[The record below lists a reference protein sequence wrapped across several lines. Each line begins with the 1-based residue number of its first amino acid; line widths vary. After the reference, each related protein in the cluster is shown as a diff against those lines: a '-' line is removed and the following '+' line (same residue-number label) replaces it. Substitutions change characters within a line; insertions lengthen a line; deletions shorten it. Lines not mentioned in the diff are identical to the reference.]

1 MKSSFRPPQN
11 GQTTEEVN
19 CVPHYDPGLLS
30 ISILSTHEG
39 LQLKNMTNNEWV
51 HGPLEPNIGVIW
63 LGEAASQITQNRLKP
78 GIHRVVY
85 PQESKPRLT
94 LWYELCTIEQLKN
107 ISADKK
113 DELMANGT
121 VTFKNL
127 PGSAPI
133 TVLAGEKKL
142 DFLKRVE
149 MAAVGKLIG
158 HGIEERL
165 PKILIVA
172 HYDALGIA
180 NGLIQGADS
189 NASGVLILLK
199 LIRLFSKLYA
209 KQTTRAKYNLHFL
222 FAAGGKLNY
231 QGSKKWIDDYHDQ
244 KHQQQLPNDVDVV
257 VCLDSLGQS
266 NELYMHV
273 SKPPKETQAA
283 GILRE
288 LLTELSEKSTYGS
301 LNFEQIHKKI
311 LKTSDF
317 VAWEHEKYS
326 WSKLPG
332 FTLSH
337 LNSSKSCSH
346 SSISDMRNDI
356 QLESIE
362 RYYQYISD
370 ALIRLIFNK
379 TDINLSIVDQT
390 YLLSNQQSDY
400 DQITFTKQWLTFLTN
415 YSRSPSLLTKT
426 HPVVVA
432 LEQYA
437 HRYLTNVVKT
447 TIRPNKKDPEF
458 VFFDGDDDQGRQL
471 YVYRI
476 KPAIF
481 DLVLAIFI
489 AAYLGIIYMIAANWS
504 MIINIL
510 LRYKPLTNTF
520 LSSSSQY
527 GGYKRKI
534 N

>member
-1 MKSSFRPPQN
+1 
-11 GQTTEEVN
+11 
-19 CVPHYDPGLLS
+19 
-30 ISILSTHEG
+30 
-39 LQLKNMTNNEWV
+39 
-51 HGPLEPNIGVIW
+51 
-63 LGEAASQITQNRLKP
+63 
-78 GIHRVVY
+78 
-85 PQESKPRLT
+85 
-94 LWYELCTIEQLKN
+94 
-107 ISADKK
+107 
-113 DELMANGT
+113 
-121 VTFKNL
+121 
-127 PGSAPI
+127 
-133 TVLAGEKKL
+133 
-142 DFLKRVE
+142 
-149 MAAVGKLIG
+149 
-158 HGIEERL
+158 
-165 PKILIVA
+165 
-172 HYDALGIA
+172 
-180 NGLIQGADS
+180 
-189 NASGVLILLK
+189 
-199 LIRLFSKLYA
+199 
-209 KQTTRAKYNLHFL
+209 
-222 FAAGGKLNY
+222 
-231 QGSKKWIDDYHDQ
+231 
-244 KHQQQLPNDVDVV
+244 
-257 VCLDSLGQS
+257 
-266 NELYMHV
+266 
-273 SKPPKETQAA
+273 A

-288 LLTELSEKSTYGS
+288 LLTELSEKSTYGP

-317 VAWEHEKYS
+317 VSWEHEKYS
-326 WSKLPG
+326 WSKLSG

-346 SSISDMRNDI
+346 SSISDVRNDVE
-356 QLESIE
+356 LTSIE
-362 RYYQYISD
+362 RNYQYISD

-379 TDINLSIVDQT
+379 TDINLSIIDQN

-426 HPVVVA
+426 HPIVVA

-437 HRYLTNVVKT
+437 NRYLTNVVKT

-520 LSSSSQY
+520 LSSSQY

>member
-1 MKSSFRPPQN
+1 KIVSKSHISDFCSF
-11 GQTTEEVN
+11 
-19 CVPHYDPGLLS
+19 
-30 ISILSTHEG
+30 
-39 LQLKNMTNNEWV
+39 V
-51 HGPLEPNIGVIW
+51 HDGVFVD
-63 LGEAASQITQNRLKP
+63 
-78 GIHRVVY
+78 GI
-85 PQESKPRLT
+85 
-94 LWYELCTIEQLKN
+94 
-107 ISADKK
+107 
-113 DELMANGT
+113 
-121 VTFKNL
+121 
-127 PGSAPI
+127 
-133 TVLAGEKKL
+133 
-142 DFLKRVE
+142 
-149 MAAVGKLIG
+149 VGKLIG